1 MPKFVRLIRVRY
13 EHSQPA
19 FYNRVKS
26 TVSPTLVA
34 KRAAQ
39 QTFRLFIL
47 LMVQLRGLLFSH
59 SIDQSRPRLHAKSAA
74 PKICFVRDIRKD
86 KRASRSWHPEMRRWV
101 VRS

>member
-13 EHSQPA
+13 EHSQLA

-39 QTFRLFIL
+39 QTYCLLIL
-47 LMVQLRGLLFSH
+47 LMVRYGAYFFLTQLINLDSGSMQNALRRKFVSCVTSGKTSVPAARG
-59 SIDQSRPRLHAKSAA
+59 
-74 PKICFVRDIRKD
+74 IR
-86 KRASRSWHPEMRRWV
+86 R
-101 VRS
+101 